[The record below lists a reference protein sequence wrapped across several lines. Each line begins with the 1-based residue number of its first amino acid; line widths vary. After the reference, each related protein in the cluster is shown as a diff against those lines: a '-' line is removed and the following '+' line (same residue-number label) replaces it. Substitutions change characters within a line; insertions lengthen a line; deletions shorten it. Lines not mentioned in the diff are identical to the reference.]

1 MLERSHARHAVIVQS
16 STIILMTKYMQKESI
31 VKAQGSLTWEIKF
44 KSGSPPS

>member
-1 MLERSHARHAVIVQS
+1 MLERSHAHHAVIVQS

-31 VKAQGSLTWEIKF
+31 VKVQGSLTWEIKF